1 MATSTFGLVEDNPT
15 AHNLAVV
22 GSALNRCLEC
32 LEIKNHSVQSLKRNF
47 GVYFFAFG
55 YPIFETLYK
64 SGDMGSLKISTIFG
78 LGDGIFALI
87 LVVVALGMFYVSEW
101 VEKKFPREEY

>member
-1 MATSTFGLVEDNPT
+1 MIFILGLF
-15 AHNLAVV
+15 
-22 GSALNRCLEC
+22 
-32 LEIKNHSVQSLKRNF
+32 I

-55 YPIFETLYK
+55 YPMFETLYK
-64 SGDMGSLKISTIFG
+64 SADMGAPKISTMLG

-87 LVVVALGMFYVSEW
+87 LVVVALGMFYVAEW